1 MMIPN
6 RFSAFNIAKVLTT
19 INIVAGAGLLIG
31 GTMSNNRPLVIGG
44 VISIIAAAFI
54 GIGIMFATR
63 QRINRPINN
72 ININNPLLVDTV

>member
-6 RFSAFNIAKVLTT
+6 QFSPFNIAKVLTT
-19 INIVAGAGLLIG
+19 ISIATGTGLLIG
-31 GTMSNNRPLVIGG
+31 GTMSNNRPLIIGG
-44 VISIIAAAFI
+44 VISIIAAALI

-63 QRINRPINN
+63 QRTNRPIQN